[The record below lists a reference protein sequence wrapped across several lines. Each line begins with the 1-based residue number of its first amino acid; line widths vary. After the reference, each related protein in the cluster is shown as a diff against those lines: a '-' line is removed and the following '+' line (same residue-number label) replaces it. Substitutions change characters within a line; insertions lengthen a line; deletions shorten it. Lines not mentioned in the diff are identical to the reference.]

1 MDDMPY
7 SALEKQNYRLI
18 RAMFP
23 EMLNGKCSYMKF
35 RQEYYDDMYIENI
48 GGNTLALCLFHLQN
62 GDVMR
67 DPEYTFKFDNENEAV
82 RILEWQLD
90 SLGKY
95 ECVYD
100 ADNPKMYSPS
110 LKKDLDESFYSTLN
124 DIMKVGYE
132 EYTRNEADE
141 ECDEA
146 EI

>member
-1 MDDMPY
+1 
-7 SALEKQNYRLI
+7 
-18 RAMFP
+18 
-23 EMLNGKCSYMKF
+23 
-35 RQEYYDDMYIENI
+35 
-48 GGNTLALCLFHLQN
+48 
-62 GDVMR
+62 MR

-100 ADNPKMYSPS
+100 ADNLKMYSPG

>member
-100 ADNPKMYSPS
+100 ADNPKMYSPG
-110 LKKDLDESFYSTLN
+110 LKKDLDESFYYTLN